1 VSVTGL
7 VNPLLKNFCVV
18 VVVVEQVVVEV
29 VEEVAVLCIVVNL
42 APKTLR

>member
-18 VVVVEQVVVEV
+18 VVVVE
-29 VEEVAVLCIVVNL
+29 EVAVLCIVVNL